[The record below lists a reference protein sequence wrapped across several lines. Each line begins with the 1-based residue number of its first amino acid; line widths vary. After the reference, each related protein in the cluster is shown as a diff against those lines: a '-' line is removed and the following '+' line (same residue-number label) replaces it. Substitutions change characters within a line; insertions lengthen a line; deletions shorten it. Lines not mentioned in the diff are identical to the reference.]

1 MSSTSI
7 NANTLS
13 DGFYS
18 CRLALFMGST
28 AVAST
33 SIEFMFVTQ
42 QNRIDYRCLVA
53 RTEACYV
60 CTCAR

>member
-18 CRLALFMGST
+18 CRLGLFTGST

-53 RTEACYV
+53 RIEAFDV
-60 CTCAR
+60 RTLAR